1 MSPNY
6 AREYALVHDH
16 THSHTSSAAS
26 AGAGR
31 LQLVLLLTGAYLLVE
46 IAGAIVTGSLAL
58 LADAGHMLIDVTGLT
73 VALLAIR
80 FAARS
85 PSLQKSYGY
94 YRLEI
99 LAALLNG
106 LLMAGIGAYI
116 VYEAVQ
122 RFSDPP
128 SLPGLGVVAVAVPGL
143 VVNVI
148 SAWLLMEAQKSSLNM
163 RGAFLEVLADLGGS
177 AAVIVVGA
185 VIALGGPAIIDPIAS
200 LGIGLFI
207 LPRTWSLLAEAVH
220 VLLEGVP
227 RNVDIEAVRGHI
239 LGVEGVT
246 GMHDLHVWNLTS
258 GMNVMSAHVVVEE
271 GASSQ
276 RVLSDL
282 CSCLADH
289 FDIEHSTFQIE
300 APDRSASEHAGH

>member
-1 MSPNY
+1 
-6 AREYALVHDH
+6 VHQHHDH
-16 THSHTSSAAS
+16 SHAASDAS
-26 AGAGR
+26 AGAKR
-31 LQLVLLLTGAYLLVE
+31 LQIVLALTGGYLLVE
-46 IAGAIVTGSLAL
+46 VAGAVVTGSLAL
-58 LADAGHMLIDVTGLT
+58 LADAGHMLIDVTGIV
-73 VALLAIR
+73 VALMAIR

-85 PSLQKSYGY
+85 PSAQKSYGY

-116 VYEAVQ
+116 LYEAVQ

-128 SLPGLGVVAVAVPGL
+128 ELPGLGVVAFAVPGL
-143 VVNVI
+143 IVNAI
-148 SAWLLMEAQKSSLNM
+148 SIWLLMEAQRTSLNL

-177 AAVIVVGA
+177 TAVLLVGA
-185 VIALGGPAIIDPIAS
+185 VIALGGPGIVDPIAS
-200 LGIGLFI
+200 VGIGLFI
-207 LPRTWSLLAEAVH
+207 LPRTWNLLAEAVH

-227 RNVDIEAVRGHI
+227 RNVDMEAVRGHI

-258 GMNVMSAHVVVEE
+258 GMNVMSAHVVVE
-271 GASSQ
+271 GGTSSQ

-282 CSCLADH
+282 CECLADH

-300 APDRSASEHAGH
+300 SPDRSASEHAAH

>member
-1 MSPNY
+1 
-6 AREYALVHDH
+6 VHTHDH
-16 THSHTSSAAS
+16 PHPSSAAS

-31 LQLVLLLTGAYLLVE
+31 LQIVLLLTGAYLLVE
-46 IAGAIVTGSLAL
+46 VVGAVVTGSLAL

-80 FAARS
+80 FAART
-85 PSLQKSYGY
+85 PSAQKSYGY

-99 LAALLNG
+99 LAALVNS
-106 LLMAGIGAYI
+106 LLMAAIGAYI
-116 VYEAVQ
+116 LYEAVQ

-128 SLPGLGVVAVAVPGL
+128 ELAGLEVVAFAVPGL
-143 VVNVI
+143 VVNLVAI
-148 SAWLLMEAQKSSLNM
+148 WLLMEPQKSSLNM

-177 AAVIVVGA
+177 AAVVLVGT

-200 LGIGLFI
+200 LAIGLLI

-227 RNVDIEAVRGHI
+227 RNVDVEAVRGHI

-258 GMNVMSAHVVVEE
+258 GMNVMSAHVVVDE
-271 GASSQ
+271 GVSSQ

-282 CSCLADH
+282 CECLADH

-300 APDRSASEHAGH
+300 SPDRSEAEHAGH

>member
-1 MSPNY
+1 
-6 AREYALVHDH
+6 VHQHQGHDH
-16 THSHTSSAAS
+16 AHSHASSAAS
-26 AGAGR
+26 AGASR
-31 LQLVLLLTGAYLLVE
+31 LQIVLALTAAYLLVE
-46 IAGAIVTGSLAL
+46 VVGAVVTGSLAL
-58 LADAGHMLIDVTGLT
+58 LADAGHMLIDVTGIV

-85 PSLQKSYGY
+85 PSAQKSYGY

-99 LAALLNG
+99 LAALANG

-116 VYEAVQ
+116 LYEAVQ

-128 SLPGLGVVAVAVPGL
+128 ELPGLGVVVFAAPGL
-143 VVNVI
+143 LINAVSI
-148 SAWLLMEAQKSSLNM
+148 WLLMEAQKSSLNL

-177 AAVIVVGA
+177 AAVLVVGA
-185 VIALGGPAIIDPIAS
+185 AIALGGPGIVDPIAS

-227 RNVDIEAVRGHI
+227 RNVDMDVVRGHI
-239 LGVEGVT
+239 LGVAGVT

-258 GMNVMSAHVVVEE
+258 GMNVMSAHVVVED
-271 GASSQ
+271 GTSTQ

-282 CSCLADH
+282 CECLADH
-289 FDIEHSTFQIE
+289 FDIEHPTFQIE
-300 APDRSASEHAGH
+300 SPDRSASEHAAH

>member
-1 MSPNY
+1 MHQHQGHAHP
-6 AREYALVHDH
+6 H
-16 THSHTSSAAS
+16 THASSAAS
-26 AGAGR
+26 AGAKR
-31 LQLVLLLTGAYLLVE
+31 LQIVLALTGVYLLVE
-46 IAGAIVTGSLAL
+46 VAGAAITGSLAL
-58 LADAGHMLIDVTGLT
+58 LADAGHMLIDVTGIF

-80 FAARS
+80 FATRS
-85 PSLQKSYGY
+85 PSAQKSYGY

-128 SLPGLGVVAVAVPGL
+128 ALPGLGVLAFAVPGL
-143 VVNVI
+143 LVNAGSV
-148 SAWLLMEAQKSSLNM
+148 WLLMEAQKSSLNL

-177 AAVIVVGA
+177 TAVLLVGA
-185 VIALGGPAIIDPIAS
+185 TIALGGPGLVDPIAS

-227 RNVDIEAVRGHI
+227 RNVDMDAVRGHI

-258 GMNVMSAHVVVEE
+258 GMNVMSAHVVVER
-271 GASSQ
+271 GTSSQ

-282 CSCLADH
+282 CACLADH

-300 APDRSASEHAGH
+300 SPDRSASEHATH

>member
-1 MSPNY
+1 MHQHQGH
-6 AREYALVHDH
+6 AHA
-16 THSHTSSAAS
+16 HSHASSAAA
-26 AGAGR
+26 AGAKR
-31 LQLVLLLTGAYLLVE
+31 LQIVLALTAGYLLVE
-46 IAGAIVTGSLAL
+46 VVGAVVTGSLAL
-58 LADAGHMLIDVTGLT
+58 LADAGHMLIDVTGIV

-85 PSLQKSYGY
+85 PSAQKSYGY

-99 LAALLNG
+99 LAALANG

-116 VYEAVQ
+116 LYEAVQ

-128 SLPGLGVVAVAVPGL
+128 ELPGLGVVAFAAPGL
-143 VVNVI
+143 LINAVSI
-148 SAWLLMEAQKSSLNM
+148 WLLMEAQKSSLNL

-177 AAVIVVGA
+177 TAVLVVGA
-185 VIALGGPAIIDPIAS
+185 AIALGGPGVVDPIAS

-207 LPRTWSLLAEAVH
+207 LPRTWSLLA
-220 VLLEGVP
+220 
-227 RNVDIEAVRGHI
+227 EAVRGHI

-258 GMNVMSAHVVVEE
+258 GMNVMSAHVVVEN
-271 GASSQ
+271 GTSSQ

-282 CSCLADH
+282 CECLADH

-300 APDRSASEHAGH
+300 SPDRSASEHAGH

>member
-1 MSPNY
+1 
-6 AREYALVHDH
+6 VHQH
-16 THSHTSSAAS
+16 QGHPGPHSHLSSAAA

-31 LQLVLLLTGAYLLVE
+31 LQIVLLLTGGYLLVE
-46 IAGAIVTGSLAL
+46 VAGAVITGSLSL

-85 PSLQKSYGY
+85 PSAAKSYGY

-106 LLMAGIGAYI
+106 LLMVGISAYI
-116 VYEAVQ
+116 LVEAIQ

-128 SLPGLGVVAVAVPGL
+128 SLPGLGVVAFALPGL
-143 VVNVI
+143 VVNAI
-148 SAWLLMEAQKSSLNM
+148 AIWLLMEAQKASLNM
-163 RGAFLEVLADLGGS
+163 RGAFLEVVADMGGS
-177 AAVIVVGA
+177 AAVVVVGVILA
-185 VIALGGPAIIDPIAS
+185 VGGPLVVDPIAS
-200 LGIGLFI
+200 LAIGLFI

-227 RNVDIEAVRGHI
+227 RNVDIETVRSHI

-258 GMNVMSAHVVVEE
+258 GMNVMSAHVVV
-271 GASSQ
+271 GDGVSSQ

-282 CSCLADH
+282 CACLADH

-300 APDRSASEHAGH
+300 SPDRSETEHAAH